1 MKFCSFCGNQLEEN
15 ARFCTACGQACA
27 PAQQPSQT
35 PPETAEQPYSSPAGQ
50 AYNPAGQQQSAPSV
64 GKSVSDT
71 FHKFNDTDDT
81 TASFDPNDIQQNK
94 VMAVLS
100 YFGILCLIPLLAG
113 KNSPFARFHAGQG
126 LTLFLIDIAYGIL
139 SALLSLIKVPSV
151 SYLFG
156 IPYQTYA
163 TPWFV
168 SLIIFLVGIP
178 LLVLA
183 ILGIVNAATGKA
195 KELPLIGKI
204 RLFR

>member
-1 MKFCSFCGNQLEEN
+1 MKFCSFCGNQLEDN

-35 PPETAEQPYSSPAGQ
+35 PPETAEQPYNNPAGQ
-50 AYNPAGQQQSAPSV
+50 AYNPAGQQQGAPSV
-64 GKSVSDT
+64 GQSVSDA

-94 VMAVLS
+94 VLAVLS

-139 SALLSLIKVPSV
+139 SALLGLIKVPSV
-151 SYLFG
+151 TYLFG